1 MKTFTN
7 YLTILILSIISISCS
22 ENDSGSD
29 IDNDEPDNESAVLN
43 LWDYYHSA
51 DSIEKVVW
59 IDNTFFISSDN
70 ERHLTDEYLG
80 SKGVETDIRYRS
92 GQIPSYNTLEGGR
105 HWVFIK
111 TTDNSGMKTL
121 SDMRDAIDNDSVYI
135 SPTRYEPPILSTEW
149 ADGITAC
156 DRTMIITC
164 SEGKRTEFISAVNEL
179 GAKFGPAY
187 GDKFTIIAPPRLT
200 PIEVSNILYEKKVVD
215 SFEPT
220 FSSYVVL
227 TPPYF

>member
-1 MKTFTN
+1 
-7 YLTILILSIISISCS
+7 
-22 ENDSGSD
+22 
-29 IDNDEPDNESAVLN
+29 
-43 LWDYYHSA
+43 
-51 DSIEKVVW
+51 
-59 IDNTFFISSDN
+59 
-70 ERHLTDEYLG
+70 
-80 SKGVETDIRYRS
+80 
-92 GQIPSYNTLEGGR
+92 
-105 HWVFIK
+105 
-111 TTDNSGMKTL
+111 MKTL

>member
-105 HWVFIK
+105 H
-111 TTDNSGMKTL
+111 
-121 SDMRDAIDNDSVYI
+121 
-135 SPTRYEPPILSTEW
+135 
-149 ADGITAC
+149 
-156 DRTMIITC
+156 
-164 SEGKRTEFISAVNEL
+164 
-179 GAKFGPAY
+179 
-187 GDKFTIIAPPRLT
+187 
-200 PIEVSNILYEKKVVD
+200 
-215 SFEPT
+215 
-220 FSSYVVL
+220 
-227 TPPYF
+227 